1 MLTIDIPTIVF
12 EILNFL
18 VLAALLYVLLFRP
31 ILRGVSAR
39 AESRKQ
45 AEEDIARQLMEAQA
59 LRTELEERLAA
70 VDDQIAAVVAEAQD
84 RMEET
89 RRSTLQSARHEAER
103 ILKEAASEARQ
114 LQQKAVGDQ
123 MDELLSAVR
132 VVSAQLIHQTAPP
145 ETHDA
150 LVTELNER
158 IWNLGSKEMGQV
170 ETIRRSF
177 DKRSPTVVAETA
189 RDLEPRQVQELMRT
203 LSALIDHEVELD
215 VRTDPDLIFGLRV
228 RVGDTVINNSVAAKL
243 DKIMAD
249 AAASLEETLNHA

>member
-18 VLAALLYVLLFRP
+18 ALTALLYYLLFRP
-31 ILRGVSAR
+31 ILRGVNAR
-39 AESRKQ
+39 AEARQQ
-45 AEEDIARQLMEAQA
+45 AEEDIARQLTEAQA
-59 LRTELEERLAA
+59 LRAHLEERLAA
-70 VDDQIAAVVAEAQD
+70 VDHQISVMVAEAQD
-84 RMEET
+84 HMEET
-89 RRSTLQSARHEAER
+89 RRSTLESARHEAER

-123 MDELLSAVR
+123 MDQLLSGIR
-132 VVSAQLIHQTAPP
+132 DVSAELIRQTSPA

-158 IWNLGSKEMGQV
+158 IWNLGSKEMVQV

-177 DKRSPTVVAETA
+177 DKRFPTVVAETA
-189 RDLEPRQVQELMRT
+189 LDLKPRQVQELMRT

-243 DKIMAD
+243 DKIMED
-249 AAASLEETLNHA
+249 AGALLQEKLNHV

>member
-18 VLAALLYVLLFRP
+18 ALTALLYLLLFRP
-31 ILRGVSAR
+31 ILRGVTAR
-39 AESRKQ
+39 AEARQQ
-45 AEEDIARQLMEAQA
+45 AEEDIARQLAEAQA
-59 LRTELEERLAA
+59 LRAQLEERLTA
-70 VDDQIAAVVAEAQD
+70 VDHQIGVMVAEAQD

-89 RRSTLQSARHEAER
+89 RRSTLESARHEAER

-123 MDELLSAVR
+123 MDQLLSGIR
-132 VVSAQLIHQTAPP
+132 DVSAELIRQTAPA

-150 LVTELNER
+150 LVVELNER

-215 VRTDPDLIFGLRV
+215 MRTDPDLIFGLRV

-243 DKIMAD
+243 DKIMED
-249 AAASLEETLNHA
+249 AGASLQKKLHHA